1 VLTKGAACCRAAV
14 TLINALGLSKVD
26 LLGFSHGGCIAQR
39 IAAEHE
45 RLVRKLILA
54 STAPM

>member
-1 VLTKGAACCRAAV
+1 LTKGAACCRAAV
-14 TLINALGLSKVD
+14 TFINALGLSKVD
-26 LLGFSHGGCIAQR
+26 LLGFSHAGCIAQR

-54 STAPM
+54 STAPV